1 MPAAPAA
8 AHALGPPPR
17 PSGWVLHWARQWRAL
32 LALLSATGLNCTRG
46 WPPRPSTGLR
56 CYGALTLLLRTSQ
69 STVVVVSMMKLS
81 GDGISRYGLLLSIY
95 EIITKCGATVV
106 TQLVMLGRHD
116 AVCRLTESM
125 LLYGRVG
132 SPSTGWGALA
142 LQLVGPAYGFSLLA
156 MVSVSMHVL
165 ATTTSSFTKNDLFYA
180 LGLGEM
186 APSVTVLMFWIM
198 QLSMTSFSVGAA
210 LDESRHIRGWLS
222 KHFLHDLVLQQNST
236 FGWCFLCGLVHVLVE
251 SVVCMY
257 LVVKYCRM
265 RIHQVEIKSR
275 LLMNPNFFLW
285 GFLEIMMFSGMCVLG
300 HLLSDIHD
308 RIFCDIQGFIV
319 SNPQLLC
326 PTTDTELHGFAQQ
339 IQRQDNRP
347 GMFGLLYFDLTTM
360 KA

>member
-156 MVSVSMHVL
+156 M
-165 ATTTSSFTKNDLFYA
+165 
-180 LGLGEM
+180 
-186 APSVTVLMFWIM
+186 
-198 QLSMTSFSVGAA
+198 LSMTSFSVGAA

-222 KHFLHDLVLQQNST
+222 KVAEQSLGAERSPATSHVEVLRELRVRQHFLHDLVLQQNST